1 MAKPVLG
8 RAATLQVQI
17 DARELRK
24 QELMLQAFPKQI
36 QRAAR
41 RAVANAQNSTRKVVM
56 RGLSRDNKIPQKVI
70 AGNRAVN
77 ANIAGLRV
85 RNVFKQKADKGRV
98 RRGKVRQEGAI
109 DASTRLWIGTLP
121 LSLNA
126 IGTPVQTRKGVRSG
140 GKSFPGA
147 FIATMPQGGT
157 SVFRRKGRARLPIEK
172 VTYTLELT
180 PRTQR
185 EAQQHAGERLQA
197 ELVAQLNYEVNVR
210 GA

>member
-1 MAKPVLG
+1 MAAVLKRG
-8 RAATLQVQI
+8 KLMDIEI

-24 QELMLQAFPKQI
+24 QELLLQAFPKQI

-41 RAVANAQNSTRKVVM
+41 RAVDKAQTSTRKVVL
-56 RGLSRDNKIPQKVI
+56 RGLSRDNGIPQKVI
-70 AGNRAVN
+70 AGKRAVN

-85 RNVFKQKADKGRV
+85 RNVFGQKADKGRV
-98 RRGKVRQEGAI
+98 RRGKVKLEGAI

-121 LSLNA
+121 LSVFA
-126 IGTPVQTRKGVRSG
+126 IGTPRKTKSGVTSG

-157 SVFRRKGRARLPIEK
+157 SVFRRKGSKRLPIEK
-172 VTYTLELT
+172 VTYDLILT
-180 PRTQR
+180 PRTER
-185 EAQQHAGERLQA
+185 EAQEHAGERLQA
-197 ELVAQLNYEVNVR
+197 ELVRELNYEVNVR